1 MSNTL
6 ISPFHICLVRLIEE
20 SSNWSLNPANGSYI
34 NEEQSE
40 EARERERTIRAS
52 LREFLLGT
60 ILVG

>member
-1 MSNTL
+1 M
-6 ISPFHICLVRLIEE
+6 RLIEE
-20 SSNWSLNPANGSYI
+20 SSNWSLNPANGSNI

-52 LREFLLGT
+52 LREFLLGY